1 MAKND
6 KTFMKT
12 IQERIGVDKFIKGV
26 GEIDYQRRT
35 GKDDG
40 DTSMFTPEELDR
52 LILIREEQEAK
63 VNKEIKDKELKEAT
77 TKKQAKGLSLIH
89 I

>member
-6 KTFMKT
+6 KAFMKT

-35 GKDDG
+35 GKMMV
-40 DTSMFTPEELDR
+40 THLCLLQRS
-52 LILIREEQEAK
+52 
-63 VNKEIKDKELKEAT
+63 
-77 TKKQAKGLSLIH
+77 
-89 I
+89 